1 MGLWRLT
8 GRGWIRW
15 MDGDRQ
21 EVERDGQRGRDAW
34 RHRGTKPGAEGMR
47 EKNKDRVTDGE
58 RDRERKK
65 ETEGQTGL
73 NTDKKTWDGGVGER
87 ERGRKGERERTKDKM

>member
-1 MGLWRLT
+1 
-8 GRGWIRW
+8 
-15 MDGDRQ
+15 
-21 EVERDGQRGRDAW
+21 
-34 RHRGTKPGAEGMR
+34 MR

-73 NTDKKTWDGGVGER
+73 NTDKKTWDWGGW
-87 ERGRKGERERTKDKM
+87 GERERTKDKM

>member
-1 MGLWRLT
+1 
-8 GRGWIRW
+8 
-15 MDGDRQ
+15 
-21 EVERDGQRGRDAW
+21 
-34 RHRGTKPGAEGMR
+34 MR